1 MSDLDL
7 IIKEVARVA
16 LQHGYLHLGE
26 FTLKEFIGRELDL
39 SDDELARALTYLE
52 TTLGESK

>member
-16 LQHGYLHLGE
+16 LAHGYLHLGE
-26 FTLKEFIGRELDL
+26 FTLGEFIGRELDL
-39 SDDELARALTYLE
+39 SDDELARALKHLE
-52 TTLGESK
+52 ESQ